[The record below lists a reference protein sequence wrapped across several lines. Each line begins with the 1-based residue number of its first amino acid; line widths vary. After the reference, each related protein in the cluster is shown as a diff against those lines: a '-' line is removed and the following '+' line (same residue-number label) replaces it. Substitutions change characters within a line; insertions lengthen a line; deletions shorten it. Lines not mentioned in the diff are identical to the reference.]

1 MKRVFSRSTV
11 RIAAEKMRRG
21 EKPAYC
27 ISDKLSREDIDKA
40 WRLAVEHTFGR
51 LKNKTPPDNIKG

>member
-27 ISDKLSREDIDKA
+27 VSDKLSREDLERA
-40 WRLAVEHTFGR
+40 WRIAAEHTFGR
-51 LKNKTPPDNIKG
+51 LKSKAPDNIEG